1 MNQVKKL
8 NCWGAELSDISV
20 IKRLKN
26 VEVLS
31 LSVNSIST
39 LADIQHCKNLQ
50 ELYIRKNCI
59 PDISEI
65 CYLRDLPRLKN
76 LWLEENPCATGDP
89 ELYRWT
95 VIRNIPQL
103 QKLDNVNVA
112 SEEMA
117 EAMRRGLDL
126 EHPLDGGSSN
136 QSAMLQKPA
145 GGGRSP
151 APGPTMQEDDRR
163 RGVNRNSYHEQHE
176 QETHNYQTERRESVQ
191 SPSRRVSNAVWPAP
205 AASEERQSNQPQ
217 NFTSQQHFQQQ
228 QQQQQHQQQQQQQ
241 YYDEYERQQH
251 SSRHHSLSFDNG
263 VGYLRNREPTPE
275 TESMR
280 RMNIREREE
289 HQRYESAHSARPGS
303 QRHSF
308 SGHGNGSHVTSPSG
322 HVSGDYYRGQDT
334 GRSMQEYYASQSRA
348 TTPGTE
354 DPPATLAGPISL
366 PLAAHGR
373 QRSRSD
379 LTPVR
384 EGSVLGQVGGRISR
398 ENSSLESSRSGRQS
412 GGVTPAQEMAPPP
425 SHPQY
430 DHHSIVE
437 EHYDSIHRNVDQ
449 QLEGAAQLVANRA
462 LSPQRPYP
470 LRPKNRNSNVLSAIL
485 CLIKEIDGPSLEV
498 VEMAVRCRME
508 ELED

>member
-1 MNQVKKL
+1 
-8 NCWGAELSDISV
+8 
-20 IKRLKN
+20 
-26 VEVLS
+26 
-31 LSVNSIST
+31 
-39 LADIQHCKNLQ
+39 
-50 ELYIRKNCI
+50 
-59 PDISEI
+59 
-65 CYLRDLPRLKN
+65 
-76 LWLEENPCATGDP
+76 
-89 ELYRWT
+89 
-95 VIRNIPQL
+95 
-103 QKLDNVNVA
+103 
-112 SEEMA
+112 
-117 EAMRRGLDL
+117 MRRGLDL

-280 RMNIREREE
+280 RMNMREREE

-334 GRSMQEYYASQSRA
+334 GRSMQEYYASQ
-348 TTPGTE
+348 
-354 DPPATLAGPISL
+354 
-366 PLAAHGR
+366 
-373 QRSRSD
+373 
-379 LTPVR
+379 
-384 EGSVLGQVGGRISR
+384 
-398 ENSSLESSRSGRQS
+398 
-412 GGVTPAQEMAPPP
+412 MAPPP

>member
-1 MNQVKKL
+1 VARTRVSDMNQVKKL

-151 APGPTMQEDDRR
+151 APAPTMQEDDRR

-217 NFTSQQHFQQQ
+217 
-228 QQQQQHQQQQQQQ
+228 
-241 YYDEYERQQH
+241 
-251 SSRHHSLSFDNG
+251 G

-334 GRSMQEYYASQSRA
+334 GRSMQEYYASQ
-348 TTPGTE
+348 
-354 DPPATLAGPISL
+354 
-366 PLAAHGR
+366 
-373 QRSRSD
+373 
-379 LTPVR
+379 
-384 EGSVLGQVGGRISR
+384 
-398 ENSSLESSRSGRQS
+398 
-412 GGVTPAQEMAPPP
+412 MAPPP